1 MDMPFNKPSESNWK
15 TPLLSGAVRFP
26 RSGEKPK
33 QLAVYLHG
41 MGGTG
46 QSNVWFAEELQNV
59 MPHAVFYVPDGLEP
73 MGGNEEARQ
82 WFDIPKGFK
91 DSWLGHHP
99 DELKPAARKKID
111 EMYAAYEPAA
121 LKVVEFIRER
131 MAFHGI
137 GAENTYIF
145 GVSQGAMLAVQLLGE
160 SDLLADERENGD
172 LVPVGG
178 AMIIAGCLL
187 NAAEVEAHPSQS
199 KPEFVLIHGSEDITV
214 PYQGHLLTDKTL
226 FLSGQKTETKVIW
239 NKDHTFFE
247 YQAMP
252 DILRLASLW
261 GERVP
266 EDDNGE
272 E

>member
-1 MDMPFNKPSESNWK
+1 MGIQFNSPSESTWK

-26 RSGEKPK
+26 RSGETPK
-33 QLAVYLHG
+33 QLVVYLHG

-46 QSNVWFAEELQNV
+46 QSNVWFVEELQNV

-73 MGGNEEARQ
+73 IDGNEEARQ
-82 WFDIPKGFK
+82 WFAVPKGFK
-91 DSWLGHHP
+91 DSWLSAPP
-99 DELKPAARKKID
+99 DELKPNARKKID

-131 MAFHGI
+131 MAFHEI
-137 GAENTYIF
+137 SAENTYIF

-160 SDLLADERENGD
+160 SDLLADKTESGE
-172 LVPVGG
+172 LIPVGG

-187 NAAEVEAHPSQS
+187 NAAEVAAHPSQS
-199 KPEFVLIHGSEDITV
+199 KPEFILVHGSEDATV
-214 PYQGHLLTDKTL
+214 PYKGHLLTDKTL

-239 NKDHTFFE
+239 DKDHTFFE

-252 DILRLASLW
+252 DILRLTTPW
-261 GERVP
+261 GERIP
-266 EDDNGE
+266 ADSDE
-272 E
+272 

>member
-1 MDMPFNKPSESNWK
+1 MENA
-15 TPLLSGAVRFP
+15 TLI
-26 RSGEKPK
+26 RSGPFSAFGRKTETACR
-33 QLAVYLHG
+33 LFARHG
-41 MGGTG
+41 RNGAIKRLVRRRT
-46 QSNVWFAEELQNV
+46 SKR
-59 MPHAVFYVPDGLEP
+59 HAPRGFYVPDGLEP
-73 MGGNEEARQ
+73 MDGNEEARQ

-239 NKDHTFFE
+239 GKDHTFFE